1 MALLTH
7 GPGSFCGEPMFKF
20 RFAVLAL
27 GLCAAAFLPSVAK
40 ADSITYDFS
49 YSGTGTFINGELA
62 SGTGSFTIEYTTLGN
77 AVLSAFTF
85 TDTLN
90 APSGKSSIAS
100 TFSYNLSDIT
110 SQSIVLGGTLAD
122 PILTNI
128 QLGTSDVAGSNN
140 DFGAAGF
147 GLAYSGANPGVGD
160 TNGTTGQ
167 NLNDFTNGQTT
178 LGGGPT
184 LGAVPEPA
192 TYALLAT
199 GLFGFAFLYRGNRQ
213 ASKA

>member
-40 ADSITYDFS
+40 ADSIAYDFS
-49 YSGTGTFINGELA
+49 YSGTGINGELA

-147 GLAYSGANPGVGD
+147 GLAYSGANPGAGD
-160 TNGTTGQ
+160 TNGPTGQ

-192 TYALLAT
+192 TYALFAT

-213 ASKA
+213 ANKA

>member
-62 SGTGSFTIEYTTLGN
+62 SGNGSFTIEYTTLGN

-147 GLAYSGANPGVGD
+147 GLAYSGANPG
-160 TNGTTGQ
+160 
-167 NLNDFTNGQTT
+167 
-178 LGGGPT
+178 
-184 LGAVPEPA
+184 A
-192 TYALLAT
+192 
-199 GLFGFAFLYRGNRQ
+199 
-213 ASKA
+213 